1 MPLAH
6 FSKTDFAMSRGLFA
20 RNSSA
25 RANRQM
31 LRSWDVRVERD
42 IAAAYTMRI
51 VAELKTRGVI
61 PTSPELGSWSDQL
74 RNESLGPSR
83 DFVVGAETVE
93 ELNTDELQLLCAI
106 SAVRE
111 RYGAYLVDQLGA
123 ESPSSFSDW
132 SERR

>member
-1 MPLAH
+1 MEIGTSSSRAKFLRWCEQLRLLRWVLGIDTDLMPLAH

-83 DFVVGAETVE
+83 DFVVGAKT
-93 ELNTDELQLLCAI
+93 
-106 SAVRE
+106 
-111 RYGAYLVDQLGA
+111 
-123 ESPSSFSDW
+123 
-132 SERR
+132 